1 MYTPNAAT
9 ALGSANAAQAKAGAW
24 IGNLNTCLGN
34 SGHNSITAT
43 LVHTTQ
49 ITQNFGQN
57 GHSQA
62 LQHIGTDA
70 TIKGLRDTHKADLVN
85 MIIEGNNVP
94 AGTLGLG
101 HVPLSFGANG
111 NPGSSG
117 TSVWHSAPDE
127 TFSHEIGHNHG
138 CGHDATTGG
147 SKLYPYAQGNHFTGS
162 DGKGYRTIMAY
173 NKTGFNARVQAF
185 SGPSIQQ
192 KGAPTGNANADNAK
206 TIGQTNPVIKK
217 YR

>member
-1 MYTPNAAT
+1 QQQQNTQQQQQNTQQQQQQTNQPPTQQQQQNTQQQQTNQPPTQQQQQQQQQGGGSTSTNQFGIMIVYTPNAAT

-24 IGNLNTCLGN
+24 IANLNTCLGN

-85 MIIEGNNVP
+85 MIIEGNQVP

-111 NPGSSG
+111 NPGASA
-117 TSVWHSAPDE
+117 TAVWHSAPSE
-127 TFSHEIGHNHG
+127 TFSHEVGHNHG
-138 CGHDATTGG
+138 CGHDST
-147 SKLYPYAQGNHFTGS
+147 
-162 DGKGYRTIMAY
+162 
-173 NKTGFNARVQAF
+173 
-185 SGPSIQQ
+185 
-192 KGAPTGNANADNAK
+192 
-206 TIGQTNPVIKK
+206 
-217 YR
+217 